1 MEVIVLPTP
10 ADVARRAAAV
20 VIAGLPAAPPTD
32 RADERAPEP
41 ATHGSP
47 DASGPGRREPVLG
60 LATGSSP
67 LGLYAELARAVAAG
81 HLDLTSARGF
91 ALDEY
96 VGLPAGHPESYREV
110 LLREVC
116 RPLGLPPER
125 LAVPDGS
132 GATERELAAAAV
144 AYERAIAAA
153 GGVDV
158 QILGI
163 GANGHLGFNEPG
175 SSLASRTRVKR
186 LSDRTRH
193 DNARFFGGDV
203 DAVPTHCV
211 TQGLGTVLDA
221 RRLVLVASGS
231 AKAAAVA
238 AAVEGPLSA
247 SCPGSVIQWHAEAF
261 VVLDEA
267 AAAGLRNRDYY
278 DASAAG
284 LSESPTP

>member
-1 MEVIVLPTP
+1 MEVLVLPTP
-10 ADVARRAAAV
+10 ADVAQRAARVVVEGVRTAV
-20 VIAGLPAAPPTD
+20 
-32 RADERAPEP
+32 
-41 ATHGSP
+41 
-47 DASGPGRREPVLG
+47 ASGRTEPVVG

-67 LGLYAELARAVAAG
+67 LGLYAVLSRAVDAG
-81 HLDLTSARGF
+81 EVDFTRARGF

-110 LLREVC
+110 LRREVC
-116 RPLGLPPER
+116 GPLGLAPER

-132 GATERELAAAAV
+132 GTTEHELILGAAR
-144 AYERAIAAA
+144 YERLIADA

-163 GANGHLGFNEPG
+163 GANGHIGFNEPG
-175 SSLASRTRVKR
+175 SALSSRTRVKR
-186 LSDRTRH
+186 LSERTRH
-193 DNARFFGGDV
+193 DNARFFESL

-221 RRLVLVASGS
+221 RLLVLVASGPG
-231 AKAAAVA
+231 KAAAVA

-247 SCPGSVIQWHAEAF
+247 SCPASVLQWHADAT

-267 AAAGLRNRDYY
+267 AAAGLANRDYY

-284 LSESPTP
+284 L

>member
-1 MEVIVLPTP
+1 MLPT
-10 ADVARRAAAV
+10 AQEVAERAARV
-20 VIAGLPAAPPTD
+20 VIEGVRDAL
-32 RADERAPEP
+32 
-41 ATHGSP
+41 
-47 DASGPGRREPVLG
+47 ASGRSEPVIG

-67 LGLYAELARAVAAG
+67 VGLYAVLAGAVGAG
-81 HLDLTSARGF
+81 QVSFERARGF

-96 VGLPAGHPESYREV
+96 VGLAPGHPQSYREV

-116 RPLGLPPER
+116 GPLGLPPER
-125 LAVPDGS
+125 LHVPDGS
-132 GATERELAAAAV
+132 GESEEALAAGAAS
-144 AYERAIAAA
+144 YERRIAEA

-175 SSLASRTRVKR
+175 SALTSRTRVKR
-186 LSDRTRH
+186 LSERTRR
-193 DNARFFGGDV
+193 DNARFFDSL

-221 RRLVLVASGS
+221 RRLVLVASG
-231 AKAAAVA
+231 AGKAAAVA

-247 SCPGSVIQWHAEAF
+247 SCPASVLQWHADAV

-267 AAAGLRNRDYY
+267 AAAGLANRDYY

-284 LSESPTP
+284 L

>member
-1 MEVIVLPTP
+1 MEVLVLPTP
-10 ADVARRAAAV
+10 ADVARRAAEV
-20 VIAGLPAAPPTD
+20 VIDGLTAAQ
-32 RADERAPEP
+32 RPEP
-41 ATHGSP
+41 A
-47 DASGPGRREPVLG
+47 LG

-67 LGLYAELARAVAAG
+67 LGLYAELAAAVRTG
-81 HLDLTSARGF
+81 RLDLSRARGF

-96 VGLPAGHPESYREV
+96 VGLPVGHPQSYREV

-116 RPLGLPPER
+116 GPLGLPADR
-125 LAVPDGS
+125 LHVPDGS
-132 GATERELAAAAV
+132 GQTEAELDAGAAE
-144 AYERAIAAA
+144 YERRIAAA

-175 SSLASRTRVKR
+175 SALSSRTRVKR

-193 DNARFFGGDV
+193 DNARFFAGID
-203 DAVPTHCV
+203 DVPTHCV

-221 RRLVLVASGS
+221 RRLVLVASGPG
-231 AKAAAVA
+231 KADAVA
-238 AAVEGPLSA
+238 AALEGPLSA
-247 SCPGSVIQWHAEAF
+247 SCPASVLQWHADATA
-261 VVLDEA
+261 VLDES

-284 LSESPTP
+284 L

>member
-1 MEVIVLPTP
+1 MQVLVLPT
-10 ADVARRAAAV
+10 AQQVAERSAGVVIEGMRAAAQS
-20 VIAGLPAAPPTD
+20 G
-32 RADERAPEP
+32 RPEP
-41 ATHGSP
+41 
-47 DASGPGRREPVLG
+47 VIG

-67 LGLYAELARAVAAG
+67 LGLYAVLAGAVEAAEV
-81 HLDLTSARGF
+81 SFERARGF

-96 VGLPAGHPESYREV
+96 VGLPQGHRESYREV

-116 RPLGLPPER
+116 GPLGLPPER
-125 LAVPDGS
+125 LHVPDGS
-132 GATERELAAAAV
+132 GSSVEELTAGAAD
-144 AYERAIAAA
+144 YERRMVEA

-175 SSLASRTRVKR
+175 SALTSRTRVKR
-186 LSDRTRH
+186 LSERTRR
-193 DNARFFGGDV
+193 DNARFFDSL

-231 AKAAAVA
+231 GKAAAVA
-238 AAVEGPLSA
+238 AALEGPLSA
-247 SCPGSVIQWHAEAF
+247 SCPASVLQWHADAV

-267 AAAGLRNRDYY
+267 AAAGLANREYY

-284 LSESPTP
+284 L

>member
-1 MEVIVLPTP
+1 MEVLVLPTA
-10 ADVARRAAAV
+10 ADVARRAADV
-20 VIAGLPAAPPTD
+20 VIAGLSAAR
-32 RADERAPEP
+32 RA
-41 ATHGSP
+41 
-47 DASGPGRREPVLG
+47 EPVIG

-67 LGLYAELARAVAAG
+67 LGLYAELAAAVRAG
-81 HLDLTSARGF
+81 GLDLGHARGF

-96 VGLPAGHPESYREV
+96 VGLPLGHPQSYREV

-116 RPLGLPPER
+116 TPLGLPPDR
-125 LAVPDGS
+125 LRVPDGS
-132 GATERELAAAAV
+132 GRDEEALVAGATE
-144 AYERAIAAA
+144 YERLLAAA

-175 SSLASRTRVKR
+175 SALSSRTRVKR

-193 DNARFFGGDV
+193 DNARFFDGIED
-203 DAVPTHCV
+203 VPTHCV

-221 RRLVLVASGS
+221 RRLVLVASGPG
-231 AKAAAVA
+231 KAAAVA
-238 AAVEGPLSA
+238 AALEGPLSA
-247 SCPGSVIQWHAEAF
+247 SCPASVLQWHADAT

-267 AAAGLRNRDYY
+267 AASGLRNRDYY

-284 LSESPTP
+284 L

>member
-1 MEVIVLPTP
+1 MQVLVLPT
-10 ADVARRAAAV
+10 AQQVAERSAGVVIEGMRAAALS
-20 VIAGLPAAPPTD
+20 G
-32 RADERAPEP
+32 RPEP
-41 ATHGSP
+41 
-47 DASGPGRREPVLG
+47 VIG

-67 LGLYAELARAVAAG
+67 LGLYAVLAGAVEAAEV
-81 HLDLTSARGF
+81 SFERARGF

-96 VGLPAGHPESYREV
+96 VGLPQGHRESYREV

-116 RPLGLPPER
+116 GPLGLPPER
-125 LAVPDGS
+125 LHVPDGS
-132 GATERELAAAAV
+132 GSSVEELTAGAAD
-144 AYERAIAAA
+144 YERRMVEA

-175 SSLASRTRVKR
+175 SALTSRTRVKR
-186 LSDRTRH
+186 LSERTRR
-193 DNARFFGGDV
+193 DNARFFDSL

-231 AKAAAVA
+231 GKAAAVA
-238 AAVEGPLSA
+238 AALEGPLSA
-247 SCPGSVIQWHAEAF
+247 SCPASVLQWHADAV

-267 AAAGLRNRDYY
+267 AAAGLANREYY

-284 LSESPTP
+284 L

>member
-1 MEVIVLPTP
+1 MEVLVQRTP
-10 ADVARRAAAV
+10 ADAARRAAEV
-20 VIAGLPAAPPTD
+20 VLEGLHAAGREEPT
-32 RADERAPEP
+32 
-41 ATHGSP
+41 
-47 DASGPGRREPVLG
+47 LG

-81 HLDLTSARGF
+81 GLDLSRARGF

-96 VGLPAGHPESYREV
+96 VGLPVGHPQSYREV

-116 RPLGLPPER
+116 ARLGLPPDR
-125 LAVPDGS
+125 LHVPDGS
-132 GATERELAAAAV
+132 GADEAELAAGAV
-144 AYERAIAAA
+144 EYERLIRKA

-175 SSLASRTRVKR
+175 SSLSSRTRVKR
-186 LSDRTRH
+186 LSDRTRA
-193 DNARFFGGDV
+193 DNARFFDS
-203 DAVPTHCV
+203 AQSVPTHCV

-221 RRLVLVASGS
+221 KRLVLIATGPG
-231 AKAAAVA
+231 KTAAIS

-247 SCPGSVIQWHAEAF
+247 SCPASVIQWHADAT
-261 VVLDEA
+261 VVVDEA
-267 AAAGLRNRDYY
+267 AAAMLRNRDYY

-284 LSESPTP
+284 L